1 MSPSSTASGLTRQ
14 ASGDEDLALV
24 ERARSGDPLA
34 FEAIMRQHNRLL
46 FRSARSVVADD
57 AEAQDAVQEAWLRAF
72 AHLGAYRGDAALST
86 WLARIAFNAAV
97 DLVRRKGRLVEWGDS
112 EADDGASPLENAM
125 SEHSA
130 SEAPDVAAERRE
142 LRDVLQSA
150 IGRLPPIY
158 RSVFILRAVEEVS
171 VEEAARCLQVSDA
184 VIRTRYLRARSML
197 RELIGRQ
204 VEARAPDAFQFDGR
218 RCDAVVGHV
227 LAELT
232 RAGLIRPH

>member
-112 EADDGASPLENAM
+112 EADDGASPPENAM